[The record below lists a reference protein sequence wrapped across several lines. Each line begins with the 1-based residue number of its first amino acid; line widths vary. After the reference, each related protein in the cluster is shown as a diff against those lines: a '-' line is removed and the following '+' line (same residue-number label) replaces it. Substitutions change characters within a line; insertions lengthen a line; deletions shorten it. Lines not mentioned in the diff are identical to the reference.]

1 MVHRV
6 LFCEEILVEVLDYL
20 SPGDFRWDHWQ
31 RFSYT
36 SDYQEGTRARRA
48 LQRTL
53 ASCAQACRAFSDLAL
68 TRLWRVLD
76 NPVFLLKFLPWNT
89 GDDLFDEILVS
100 IFSICIFLIL
110 LRKKGFGD

>member
-20 SPGDFRWDHWQ
+20 SPSDFRWDHWQ

-36 SDYQEGTRARRA
+36 SDYQEGIRARRA
-48 LQRTL
+48 LQRAL
-53 ASCAQACRAFSDLAL
+53 ASCAQTCRAFSDLAL

-76 NPVFLLKFLPWNT
+76 NPVFLLKILPWNT

-100 IFSICIFLIL
+100 VT
-110 LRKKGFGD
+110 